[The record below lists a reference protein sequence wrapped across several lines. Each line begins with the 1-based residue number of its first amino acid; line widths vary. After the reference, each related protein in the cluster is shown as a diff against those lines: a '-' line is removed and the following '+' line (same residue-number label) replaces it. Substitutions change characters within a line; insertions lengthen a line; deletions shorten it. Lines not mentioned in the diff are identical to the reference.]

1 VKVIIAGCGRT
12 GSTLARMLSESH
24 EVAIIDRTPDAFRR
38 LGKNFKGKKLV
49 GQGTDADILK
59 RAGIE
64 GADVFVAV
72 TDGDNRN
79 IMAAQLAREVFGVQ
93 KVMARIYDPSRAAAY
108 AELGIHTLCSSAINA
123 GFLRD
128 VALGTAPATLTSHFQ
143 AYLDEARS
151 A

>member
-1 VKVIIAGCGRT
+1 MKIIIAGCGRT
-12 GSTLARMLSESH
+12 GSILARMFSDGH
-24 EVAIIDRTPDAFRR
+24 EVTIIDRTPDAFRR
-38 LGKNFKGKKLV
+38 LGKSFKGKKLV

-64 GADVFVAV
+64 NADVFVAV

-79 IMAAQLAREVFGVQ
+79 IMAAQLAREVFGVT

-128 VALGTAPATLTSHFQ
+128 VALGTAPSGLASQFA